1 MAHKRS
7 TAHIAMMALVAVS
20 FIMEGMAQEISTA
33 NSATPPKILTT
44 AASVRGLDVG
54 EANLGLPVRI
64 EGTALIDALQDGS
77 SAFYLADETTA
88 IYLDSKD
95 GISASIRRGQRLRI
109 EGKTIGGQFAP
120 YIRVERVTQLGTAT
134 IQAPLP
140 MTLADIAHGRY
151 ISQWIKVKG
160 IVRSVEALPYGPASW
175 RFEIVSGTIR
185 QSVVMRRPAATP
197 PEIDA
202 VVEVSAICAGRF
214 DSSRQW
220 LGAFLIVPGDVPINV
235 LKPAPTEPPLR
246 PINRLMA
253 FSMDDSNLHRVKVR
267 GVVTHYEPD
276 NGFWI
281 QELGR
286 GLHIKS
292 NISIPLIQGEVVEVI
307 GFADFGAYS
316 PVLKDVTVTR
326 LAYGAPPEALKLNKA
341 SLALK
346 NDEELVS
353 LEGVITNQ
361 KPTPKGVLLT
371 LWRNDGQFDVMLDHL
386 GGVDVKSAWPIGAR
400 ILATGIS
407 VVTEVGVSNE
417 NQNTNSPSF
426 ELIEQTERLGKSL
439 NYGLLQPL
447 VFSLLARSPSDLKVI
462 APPPWWT
469 PARLVWAM
477 GIACVALLLGIGTVS
492 AFARD
497 RLRKSASA
505 RRQSEMEF
513 AGIWNERNRIARE
526 IHDTL
531 AQSLGAITLHLELVK
546 DHLAP
551 GSNAATHLNEARN
564 LTRGSMEETR
574 NSIWK
579 MRSHALETG
588 DLASALTNVLNRL
601 TANEDIEGRF
611 TLKGSSC
618 RLPPVMENNLLRIGQ
633 EAIINAVKHAKARNI
648 EVSLNF
654 TSKELRLQVSDDGCG
669 FNYEGAP
676 PRDDS
681 FGLIGMRERAREIHA
696 EFTILPL
703 PKQGTRVVVVFQLS
717 AARSLERVGE
727 DVMPNNKS

>member
-1 MAHKRS
+1 M
-7 TAHIAMMALVAVS
+7 AMMALVAVS
-20 FIMEGMAQEISTA
+20 FTMEGMAQEIRTA

-64 EGTALIDALQDGS
+64 VGTALNNATQDKSNG
-77 SAFYLADETTA
+77 FYLSDETAA
-88 IYLDSKD
+88 IYLDSEN
-95 GISASIRRGQRLRI
+95 GVCASVRRGQRLQV
-109 EGKTIGGQFAP
+109 EGRTLGGLFAP
-120 YIRVERVTQLGTAT
+120 SIRVERITQIGMAP

-140 MTLADIAHGRY
+140 LTLADLVDGRY

-160 IVRSVEALPYGPASW
+160 VVRSVEALPYGPASW
-175 RFEIVSGTIR
+175 RFVIVSGNIR
-185 QSVVMRRPAATP
+185 QSVLMRRPAAAP

-202 VVEVSAICAGRF
+202 EVEVSAICTGRF
-214 DSSRQW
+214 DLSRQW
-220 LGAFLIVPGDVPINV
+220 LGAYLIVPEEVPINV
-235 LKPAPTEPPLR
+235 LKPAPQEPPLR
-246 PINRLMA
+246 PIDRLMA
-253 FSMDDSNLHRVKVR
+253 FSTDGSNLHRVKVR
-267 GVVTHYEPD
+267 GVVTHYEPAD
-276 NGFWI
+276 GFWI

-292 NISIPLIQGEVVEVI
+292 DVNIPLIQGEVVEVT
-307 GFADFGAYS
+307 GFAAFGIYS
-316 PVLKDVTVTR
+316 PMLEDVTVTR
-326 LAYGAPPEALKLNKA
+326 LAYGAPPEALRLSNSSFALNNDKKLI
-341 SLALK
+341 
-346 NDEELVS
+346 S
-353 LEGVITNQ
+353 LEGVVTNQ

-371 LWRNDGQFDVMLDHL
+371 LWSGDGQFDVLL
-386 GGVDVKSAWPIGAR
+386 ERFGGVEVKSAWPIGAK
-400 ILATGIS
+400 ISATGIC
-407 VVTEVGVSNE
+407 VVNEVGITYLDL
-417 NQNTNSPSF
+417 NTDPPSF
-426 ELIEQTERLGKSL
+426 KLVAPTEKKGWNLD
-439 NYGLLQPL
+439 YGALQPKG
-447 VFSLLARSPSDLKVI
+447 FTLLARSPSDLQVI
-462 APPPWWT
+462 VPAPWWT

-513 AGIWNERNRIARE
+513 AAIWNERNRIARE

-546 DHLAP
+546 DHLVP
-551 GSNAATHLNEARN
+551 DSNAATHLNEARN

-611 TLKGSSC
+611 TLKGSPC

-669 FNYEGAP
+669 FDYEGAP

-703 PKQGTRVVVVFQLS
+703 PKRGTRVVVVFQLS
-717 AARSLERVGE
+717 AARSLERVGG